1 MEEMTSSSSSSSEGN
16 KVNESGGDNHSL
28 FVTNPCNYFQQFI
41 RAVLKCLGFE
51 TTASTQGGS
60 SSSSPQQPAEPPPT
74 DGDPPPSDPTAAV
87 MAARIGRRPPK
98 PIISGGPGPQ
108 TNANPST

>member
-1 MEEMTSSSSSSSEGN
+1 MTSSSSSEGN
-16 KVNESGGDNHSL
+16 KVNESGGDHHSL

-51 TTASTQGGS
+51 TTTSSQGGS
-60 SSSSPQQPAEPPPT
+60 SSSSPETA
-74 DGDPPPSDPTAAV
+74 GDPPPPSDPTEAV

-98 PIISGGPGPQ
+98 PPISGGPGPQ
-108 TNANPST
+108 TNANPSS